1 MIIVPTG
8 GNGVAI
14 ILVEMAGII
23 SRSLICAGLALSALT
38 AATPPRPSP
47 PLTIKLAGGGALQL
61 LSYRGKPVVLVFV
74 STTCP
79 HCQEL
84 TKELVPMAKEYGS
97 RAQFLECAVNDSAEK
112 DLPGFIQQFQPS
124 FPVGFTDQ
132 LMVNEYLQR
141 SIAQVFYVPHIVLL
155 DRGGVIQGDYP
166 GDSEFVKNG
175 PANIRAE
182 LEKMLKPPA
191 APAKKSAPKKK

>member
-1 MIIVPTG
+1 
-8 GNGVAI
+8 
-14 ILVEMAGII
+14 MAGII
-23 SRSLICAGLALSALT
+23 SRSLICAGLALSALA
-38 AATPPRPSP
+38 AATQPRPSP

-84 TKELVPMAKEYGS
+84 TKELAPMAKEYGS
-97 RAQFLECAVNDSAEK
+97 RAQFLECAVNDGAEK

-124 FPVGFTDQ
+124 FPVGFNNQ
-132 LMVNEYLQR
+132 VAVNQYLQW
-141 SIAQVFYVPHIVLL
+141 SQIFYVPHIVLL

-166 GDSEFVKNG
+166 GESEFVKNG

-182 LEKMLKPPA
+182 LEKMLTPPA